1 MDDAFFERSG
11 DCFESSE
18 LTRGPWDPGSQHA
31 GPPAALVGR
40 EIERLA
46 SDVPRQV
53 GRITFEILRPVPI
66 APLRVDARV
75 VRPGRS
81 VELVEATLADA
92 EGEVLV
98 RANAWRLRV
107 ADVSVPGELT
117 AEGGA
122 DVARGEGSTLRP
134 GHAPPGPET
143 AQDRDFFDTG
153 HSTGYHTGMD
163 YRFVAGAFLEPGP
176 ATVWMRMRQ
185 PLVAGEPV
193 SPLARV
199 LVAADSGNGVSAALD
214 YRRFLFI
221 NVDLSVHLNRLPA
234 GDWVCLD
241 AITIPEPTGI
251 GISDTALYDERGPIG
266 RAAQTLLVA
275 ERDAQT

>member
-1 MDDAFFERSG
+1 MADAFFERNG
-11 DCFESSE
+11 DRYESSE

-31 GPPAALVGR
+31 GPPAALLGR
-40 EIERLA
+40 EVERLE

-66 APLRVDARV
+66 APLRVEARV

-81 VELVEATLADA
+81 VELVEATLSDA
-92 EGEVLV
+92 GGEVL
-98 RANAWRLRV
+98 RASQRLAASRRRRRRARR
-107 ADVSVPGELT
+107 ADRRGRRR
-117 AEGGA
+117 
-122 DVARGEGSTLRP
+122 DRARRGLHAAPRARATGTRERARSATSSTP
-134 GHAPPGPET
+134 AT
-143 AQDRDFFDTG
+143 
-153 HSTGYHTGMD
+153 STGYHTAMD

-185 PLVAGEPV
+185 PLVAGEQP
-193 SPLARV
+193 SPLQRV
-199 LVAADSGNGVSAALD
+199 LVAADSGNGVSATLD
-214 YRRFLFI
+214 WARFLFI
-221 NVDLSVHLNRLPA
+221 NVDLSVHLNRMPA
-234 GDWVCLD
+234 GEWVCLD

-275 ERDAQT
+275 ARQ